1 MAEFRNLKNVVK
13 KISTVSQD
21 EDLKTILICLYSKIA
36 MNESAVIL
44 SAFENRLG
52 AGLV

>member
-1 MAEFRNLKNVVK
+1 MRVL
-13 KISTVSQD
+13 
-21 EDLKTILICLYSKIA
+21 DLRYVA
-36 MNESAVIL
+36 AYESALIL